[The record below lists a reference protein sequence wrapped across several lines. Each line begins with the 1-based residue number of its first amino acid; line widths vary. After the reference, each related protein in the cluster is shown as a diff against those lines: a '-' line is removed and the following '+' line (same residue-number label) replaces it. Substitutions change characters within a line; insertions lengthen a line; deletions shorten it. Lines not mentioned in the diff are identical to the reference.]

1 MSIKAFCSN
10 HRNVGDTLNPIILK
24 HFLKEDIERSDDP
37 GKILAVGSIINF
49 AKEGDIIW
57 GTGLI
62 EDTAMKLPNVKV
74 LALRGK
80 LTADRC
86 NLETDTYGDPGLL
99 MPLIYKPNVVK
110 KYKKGYTVHFIDQ
123 QAFNKDLPDDEL
135 FIDVLQPYDIVID
148 QINMCEHIVSSSLH
162 GIVLAEAYGIK
173 ASYVPS
179 YSGGVIGGSF
189 KFKDYLTGTNR
200 DENCLN
206 DEILPPIKDLDKIQK
221 DLIKKLCYFKKC

>member
-1 MSIKAFCSN
+1 MPIKAFYPN
-10 HRNVGDTLNPIILK
+10 HPNVGDTLTPIILK
-24 HFLKEDIERSDDP
+24 YFLKEEVERSEEP
-37 GKILAVGSIINF
+37 GKILAVGSVINY
-49 AKEGDIIW
+49 AREGDIIW

-62 EDTAMKLPNVKV
+62 EDVRMNIPNVKV

-86 NLETDTYGDPGLL
+86 NLQTDTYGDPGLL

-110 KYKKGYTVHFIDQ
+110 KYKKGYTAHFIDQ
-123 QAFNKDLPDDEL
+123 EVFNKSLPDDEL
-135 FIDVLQPYDIVID
+135 FIDVLQPYDKVID

-173 ASYVPS
+173 ASYTPS

-200 DENCLN
+200 DENCLDN
-206 DEILPPIKDLDKIQK
+206 IPPIKDLDKIQEG
-221 DLIKKLCYFKKC
+221 LIKKLCYFKK

>member
-10 HRNVGDTLNPIILK
+10 HPNVGDTLTPVILK
-24 HFLKEDIERSDDP
+24 HFLKEEVERSDEP
-37 GKILAVGSIINF
+37 GKVLAVGSVINY

-62 EDTAMKLPNVKV
+62 EDTRLNLPNVKV

-86 NLETDTYGDPGLL
+86 NLQTDTYGDPGLL

-110 KYKKGYTVHFIDQ
+110 KYKRGYTVHFIDKE
-123 QAFNKDLPDDEL
+123 AFNKTLSDDEL
-135 FIDVLQPYDIVID
+135 FIDVLQPYNKVID
-148 QINMCEHIVSSSLH
+148 QINMCEHIISSSLH

-200 DENCLN
+200 DVSCLN
-206 DEILPPIKDLDKIQK
+206 DDILPPIKDLDKIQEG
-221 DLIKKLCYFKKC
+221 LIKKLCYFKK

>member
-10 HRNVGDTLNPIILK
+10 HPNVGDTLTPIILK
-24 HFLKEDIERSDDP
+24 HFLKEEVERSDEP
-37 GKILAVGSIINF
+37 GKVLAVGSVINY

-62 EDTAMKLPNVKV
+62 EDTRLNLPNVKV

-86 NLETDTYGDPGLL
+86 NLQTDTYGDPGLL

-110 KYKKGYTVHFIDQ
+110 KYKKGYTVHFIDHPT
-123 QAFNKDLPDDEL
+123 FNRNLPDDEL
-135 FIDVLQPYDIVID
+135 FIDVLQPYDKVID

-173 ASYVPS
+173 ASYV
-179 YSGGVIGGSF
+179 YSSGVIGGSF

-200 DENCLN
+200 DVSCLSN
-206 DEILPPIKDLDKIQK
+206 DILPPIKDLDKIQEG
-221 DLIKKLCYFKKC
+221 LIKKLCYFKK